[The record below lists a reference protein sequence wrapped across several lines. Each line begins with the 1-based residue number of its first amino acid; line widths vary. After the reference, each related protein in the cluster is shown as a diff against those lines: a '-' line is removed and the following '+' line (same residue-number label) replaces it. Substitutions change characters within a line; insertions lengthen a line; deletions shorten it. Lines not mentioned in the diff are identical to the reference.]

1 MKTKQTLFAVMLTA
15 MPFVNP
21 IPVSGMGGDPEPI
34 PLKTTNDNH
43 ATTNGSLPLPKSPIV
58 QPQIGIE
65 DYTLY
70 IYSGCEDATL
80 VLVDENDNEVFS
92 QEIEDD
98 TDQIVLPTTLSGTY
112 EIRIYR
118 GNYMFYGEIEL

>member
-1 MKTKQTLFAVMLTA
+1 MKPKHFFFMAMLTA

-21 IPVSGMGGDPEPI
+21 ISVSADPDPVPVSTINIHHYP
-34 PLKTTNDNH
+34 
-43 ATTNGSLPLPKSPIV
+43 NGNEPLPKSPVIK
-58 QPQIGIE
+58 PQIGIE

-70 IYSGCEDATL
+70 IYSGCEEATL

-92 QEIEDD
+92 QEIEED
-98 TDQIVLPTTLSGTY
+98 TEQIVLPSTLSGTY

>member
-1 MKTKQTLFAVMLTA
+1 MAMLTA

-21 IPVSGMGGDPEPI
+21 NSVYGMEGDPEPV
-34 PLKTTNDNH
+34 PLKTSTDQLSQD
-43 ATTNGSLPLPKSPIV
+43 GSKPLPKSPV
-58 QPQIGIE
+58 VPPQIGIE
-65 DYTLY
+65 NYTLY

-92 QEIEDD
+92 QEIEED
-98 TDQIVLPTTLSGTY
+98 TEQIVLPSTLSGTY

>member
-1 MKTKQTLFAVMLTA
+1 MELKHFFSLAMLTA
-15 MPFVNP
+15 MSFVSP
-21 IPVSGMGGDPEPI
+21 ISVYGMGGDPEPV
-34 PLKTTNDNH
+34 PLKTSNDF
-43 ATTNGSLPLPKSPIV
+43 TPTISGDKPLPKSPIIK
-58 QPQIGIE
+58 PQLAIE

-80 VLVDENDNEVFS
+80 VLIDENDNEVFS

-98 TDQIVLPTTLSGTY
+98 TDQIVLPATLSGTY

>member
-1 MKTKQTLFAVMLTA
+1 MKTRHFLFLAMLTA
-15 MPFVNP
+15 MPFVSP
-21 IPVSGMGGDPEPI
+21 ISVSGMGGDPEPV
-34 PLKTTNDNH
+34 PLKTSTDQLSQDNPKPH
-43 ATTNGSLPLPKSPIV
+43 PKSPVV

>member
-1 MKTKQTLFAVMLTA
+1 MLTA

-21 IPVSGMGGDPEPI
+21 ISVSANPEPV
-34 PLKTTNDNH
+34 PL
-43 ATTNGSLPLPKSPIV
+43 ATVKHENTGGTEPLPKSPVIK
-58 QPQIGIE
+58 PQIGIE
-65 DYTLY
+65 DYTLF

>member
-1 MKTKQTLFAVMLTA
+1 MKPKHFFFMAMLTA

-21 IPVSGMGGDPEPI
+21 ISVYGMGEDPEPV
-34 PLKTTNDNH
+34 PLKEKKLETNDLGK
-43 ATTNGSLPLPKSPIV
+43 TPLPKSPIIK
-58 QPQIGIE
+58 PQIGIE

-80 VLVDENDNEVFS
+80 VLVDENDNDVFS

-112 EIRIYR
+112 ELRIYR
-118 GNYMFYGEIEL
+118 GNFMFYGEIEL

>member
-1 MKTKQTLFAVMLTA
+1 MKPKHFFFMAMLTA

-21 IPVSGMGGDPEPI
+21 ISVYGMGEDPEPV
-34 PLKTTNDNH
+34 PLKEKKLETNDLGK
-43 ATTNGSLPLPKSPIV
+43 TPLPKSPIIK
-58 QPQIGIE
+58 PQIGIE

-80 VLVDENDNEVFS
+80 VLVDENDNDVFS

>member
-1 MKTKQTLFAVMLTA
+1 MLTA

-21 IPVSGMGGDPEPI
+21 IPVSADPDSV
-34 PLKTTNDNH
+34 PLKSTTNQLD
-43 ATTNGSLPLPKSPIV
+43 GYGDLPHPKSPV
-58 QPQIGIE
+58 VPPQIGIE
-65 DYTLY
+65 DYTLF

-112 EIRIYR
+112 ELRIYR

>member
-1 MKTKQTLFAVMLTA
+1 MRTKIKFFILLVLTA
-15 MPFVNP
+15 FSFNNAHAS
-21 IPVSGMGGDPEPI
+21 VS
-34 PLKTTNDNH
+34 NDSTQVVSLRLVEMH
-43 ATTNGSLPLPKSPIV
+43 GSVHSPHKSPVV

-65 DYTLY
+65 DYTLF

-80 VLVDENDNEVFS
+80 ILVDENDNEVFS
-92 QEIEDD
+92 QEIEED
-98 TDQIVLPTTLSGTY
+98 TDQIVLPSTLSGTY

>member
-1 MKTKQTLFAVMLTA
+1 MKPKHFFFMAMLTA

-21 IPVSGMGGDPEPI
+21 ISVSGMEGDPEPV
-34 PLKTTNDNH
+34 PLKTSNDFIPTISGDRPH
-43 ATTNGSLPLPKSPIV
+43 PKSPVIK
-58 QPQIGIE
+58 PQIGIE

-70 IYSGCEDATL
+70 IYSGCEEATL
-80 VLVDENDNEVFS
+80 VLVDENDNEVFF
-92 QEIEDD
+92 QEIEKG

-118 GNYMFYGEIEL
+118 GNFMFYGEIEL